1 MKSPK
6 DSNLDGRQ
14 SSKPLTKETVLEPH
28 VDMLAGEAFSS
39 ATRPSSEMDLHSLR
53 INGQEYTALAQ
64 GMQARVYI
72 HSDQIVKVG
81 HTLEQAIQIFQ
92 KAGHSDAEKDAH
104 ESVAHWTALVR
115 EVREHIASG
124 RLDPGLISG
133 TRIDHLDRVWQDRTP
148 PVELTFDPE
157 KIGSYDPQSIRSLI
171 DKFAEH
177 ALLMWKCGAHETERS
192 LFTNYGLHPTD
203 GVLTSP
209 DFGNVTFSYNQA
221 RDSIQGTVTT
231 EDVEAFLSGKPTA
244 QKESWPDWFYKGQVR
259 EALKAHPDLFQY
271 YVTKMSE
278 ALSMKKLE
286 LSWPQKFR

>member
-1 MKSPK
+1 MNSPK
-6 DSNLDGRQ
+6 DNNLDGRQ
-14 SSKPLTKETVLEPH
+14 RSPLTERTVPEPH
-28 VDMLAGEAFSS
+28 DINILAGETFSS
-39 ATRPSSEMDLHSLR
+39 AARPGSEMDMRSLR
-53 INGQEYTALAQ
+53 IDGQEYTALAQ

-72 HSDQIVKVG
+72 HGDQIVKVG
-81 HTLEQAIQIFQ
+81 HTLEQAIRVFQ
-92 KAGHSDAEKDAH
+92 KAGHSDAERDAH

-115 EVREHIASG
+115 EVRENIASG

-148 PVELTFDPE
+148 AVELTFDPE
-157 KIGSYDPQSIRSLI
+157 KLGSYDPQSIRSLI

-177 ALLMWKCGAHETERS
+177 ALAMWKCGAHETERS

-203 GVLTSP
+203 GVLTSL

-221 RDSIQGTVTT
+221 RDSVKGTVTN
-231 EDVEAFLSGKPTA
+231 EDVEAILSGKPTA

-271 YVTKMSE
+271 YVTKMSD
-278 ALSMKKLE
+278 ALSVEKLE
-286 LSWPQKFR
+286 SIWPQEFH